1 MRLDLREKL
10 ESRWNRLT
18 LRRQLVICLW
28 LCTIPISV
36 AGSGLVLRRAYEH
49 AQQAARET
57 MAFQLATLDQVMN
70 DWLGDQQAWL
80 EQLSEGPSLRS
91 LNPTSSAELLQQAQE
106 AFPNIDLS
114 VYRSDGNLIAS
125 NATPPP
131 GSTPQDAINRRNS
144 AWFKKTLQ
152 GDQTVELWQPNSNH
166 SAVCL
171 GQAAPI
177 RKDNISIGVLQAC
190 TPPEYMAQRS
200 GIGALAKRN
209 DSRGSYQW
217 LDLDQGIKQGWGIL
231 MLSRR
236 GQLLLLHKQG
246 AAVSGQGTLTN
257 PNSIKRSN
265 WATLAKAIQD
275 LHTDPNRSTQSE
287 FGDYLIAALPLQS
300 NFRLASVVDT
310 DTALGQIR
318 RAVTGI
324 AAVNLLVLLISSLA
338 IWRVSKPLLKP
349 IDNAGDALRQ
359 ISEGNF
365 EIHLPR
371 SANNDIGRLFHY
383 IESSAERFKEYV
395 AETTRNAI
403 NNAQIS
409 EAKRLQADF
418 LIEQL
423 PETDYLE
430 IAALCQPAYDIGADW
445 YDAIELGDA
454 RVVVVADVCDKGI
467 PSALY
472 MSVFRSLLRLSL
484 IKEWESSGD
493 CAASVGAAVSAV
505 NQYMAATH
513 GRSGMF
519 ATAFVGV
526 YDPSLEQLS
535 YVIAGHEP
543 PLLRHR
549 QHGQNPEVPEPVSAL
564 NLSGPA
570 LGLFPG
576 ANFEIHSCRL
586 APGDLLLAFSD
597 GLPDSRN
604 PAGESFGKQ
613 RIEALL
619 ADVGTQQC
627 TARGLLECVR
637 QAVEQHCSGAEA
649 FDDLTLLALKRRES
663 P

>member
-1 MRLDLREKL
+1 MRLNLRQKL
-10 ESRWNRLT
+10 EARWNRLT

-28 LCTIPISV
+28 LCTIPISA

-49 AQQAARET
+49 AQQTTRET
-57 MAFQLATLDQVMN
+57 MAFQVATLAQVMS

-80 EQLSEGPSLRS
+80 EQLSEGPSLRH
-91 LNPTSSAELLQQAQE
+91 LNPVSSAELLQRANE

-114 VYRSDGNLIAS
+114 VYDSDGNLITS
-125 NATPPP
+125 NAAIPPA
-131 GSTPQDAINRRNS
+131 STPKDAINRRNS
-144 AWFKKTLQ
+144 AWFKKTLKGIQ
-152 GDQTVELWQPNSNH
+152 AVELLQPNGSD
-166 SAVCL
+166 SAACL
-171 GQAAPI
+171 AQAAPI
-177 RKDNISIGVLQAC
+177 RKGNISIGVLQAC
-190 TPPEYMAQRS
+190 TPPEYVAQRS
-200 GIGALAKRN
+200 GVSALLKRKASGDN
-209 DSRGSYQW
+209 HQW

-236 GQLLLLHKQG
+236 GQLLVLHKQG

-257 PNSIKRSN
+257 PSSMKSSN
-265 WATLAKAIQD
+265 WATLAKAILD
-275 LHTDPNRSTQSE
+275 LRTEPDQSTQSE
-287 FGDYLIAALPLQS
+287 FRDYLIAALPLQS
-300 NFRLASVVDT
+300 NFKLASVVDT
-310 DTALGQIR
+310 NTALGQIR
-318 RAVTGI
+318 RAVAGV
-324 AAVNLLVLLISSLA
+324 AAVNLLALLISSLA

-349 IDNAGDALRQ
+349 IDDAGDALRQ

-365 EIHLPR
+365 EIQLPR
-371 SANNDIGRLFHY
+371 SANNDIGRLFQY
-383 IESSAERFKEYV
+383 IQNSAERFKEYV
-395 AETTRNAI
+395 TETTRNAI

-418 LIEQL
+418 LIDQL
-423 PETDYLE
+423 PQTDKLE
-430 IAALCQPAYDIGADW
+430 IAALCEPAYDIGADW

-526 YDPSLEQLS
+526 YDPSLEELS

-543 PLLRHR
+543 PLLCHM
-549 QHGQNPEVPEPVSAL
+549 QHEQNPKGPMPVSAL
-564 NLSGPA
+564 KLSGPA
-570 LGLFPG
+570 LGLFPQ
-576 ANFEIHSCRL
+576 ATFEIHSCPL
-586 APGDLLLAFSD
+586 AAGDLLLAFSD

-604 PAGESFGKQ
+604 PAGESFGQQ

-619 ADVGTQQC
+619 AGTGADQR

-637 QAVEQHCSGAEA
+637 QAVDEHCNGAEQ
-649 FDDLTLLALKRRES
+649 FDDLTLLALKRRET